1 MATRSSGGTVVNPS
15 KNIGTA
21 AETLVTRYLQE
32 NGFGTAE
39 RRALHGT
46 YDLGDITGIP
56 GVVIEV
62 KSGHAAETASDGLI
76 NSWLA
81 ETETER
87 KNAKADVG
95 VLVVKRKGKGNAG
108 DWWAIEWHGHPEGR
122 RWAVRCLLK
131 DFVYQLRQDG
141 YGDEL

>member
-1 MATRSSGGTVVNPS
+1 MVNPS
-15 KNIGTA
+15 KAIGTQ
-21 AETLVTRYLQE
+21 AETLVTRFLQE

-56 GVVIEV
+56 GVVVEV

-76 NSWLA
+76 NAWLA
-81 ETETER
+81 ETEAER
-87 KNAKADVG
+87 KNAKADIG
-95 VLVVKRKGKGNAG
+95 VLVVKRKGKGSAG
-108 DWWAIEWHGHPEGR
+108 DWWAIEWDAFRHP
-122 RWAVRCLLK
+122 VRSLLK
-131 DFVYQLRQDG
+131 HYVHRVRANG

>member
-1 MATRSSGGTVVNPS
+1 MVNPS
-15 KNIGTA
+15 KAIGTQ
-21 AETLVTRYLQE
+21 AETLVTRFLQE

-46 YDLGDITGIP
+46 YDLGDITGTP
-56 GVVIEV
+56 GICWEV

-76 NSWLA
+76 NAWLA

-87 KNAKADVG
+87 KNAKADIG
-95 VLVVKRKGKGNAG
+95 VLVVKRKGKGAAG
-108 DWWAIEWHGHPEGR
+108 DWWAIDRCRYGGLLGSYVYP
-122 RWAVRCLLK
+122 VRYLLK
-131 DFVYQLRQDG
+131 DYVRNLRLDG

>member
-1 MATRSSGGTVVNPS
+1 MVNPS
-15 KNIGTA
+15 KAIGTQ
-21 AETLVTRYLQE
+21 AETLVVRYLQA

-76 NSWLA
+76 NAWLA

-87 KNAKADVG
+87 RNADADIG
-95 VLVVKRKGKGNAG
+95 VLVVKRKGKGSAG
-108 DWWAIEWHGHPEGR
+108 DWWAIEWDERCAHSKYPAR
-122 RWAVRCLLK
+122 YLFKDYVRI
-131 DFVYQLRQDG
+131 LREDG

>member
-1 MATRSSGGTVVNPS
+1 MVNRSKAVGTQ
-15 KNIGTA
+15 

-76 NSWLA
+76 NAWLA

-108 DWWAIEWHGHPEGR
+108 DWWAILRFYDWGR
-122 RWAVRCLLK
+122 PYPVRILLK
-131 DFVYQLRQDG
+131 DWVHNARAQG

>member
-1 MATRSSGGTVVNPS
+1 MVNPS
-15 KNIGTA
+15 KAIGTQ

-46 YDLGDITGIP
+46 YDLGDITGTP
-56 GVVIEV
+56 GICWEI

-76 NSWLA
+76 NAWLA

-87 KNAKADVG
+87 VNAEADIG

-108 DWWAIEWHGHPEGR
+108 DWWAIEWRGHPKGR
-122 RWAVRCLLK
+122 RYPVRYLLK
-131 DFVYQLRQDG
+131 DWVFMIRQEG
-141 YGDEL
+141 YGDELE

>member
-1 MATRSSGGTVVNPS
+1 MRP
-15 KNIGTA
+15 KDIGTA
-21 AETLVTRYLQE
+21 GETAVVTFLRA
-32 NGFGTAE
+32 NGFGGAE
-39 RRALHGT
+39 RRALRGT
-46 YDLGDITGIP
+46 LDCGDITGCGP
-56 GVVIEV
+56 VVVEV

-76 NSWLA
+76 NAWLA
-81 ETETER
+81 ETEAER
-87 KNAKADVG
+87 KNADADVG

-141 YGDEL
+141 YGDELESG

>member
-1 MATRSSGGTVVNPS
+1 MPTSMVNPS
-15 KNIGTA
+15 KAIGTQ

-62 KSGHAAETASDGLI
+62 KSGHAAET
-76 NSWLA
+76 
-81 ETETER
+81 ETER
-87 KNAKADVG
+87 KNAEADIG
-95 VLVVKRKGKGNAG
+95 VLVVKRKGKGSAES
-108 DWWAIEWHGHPEGR
+108 WWAIEWHGHPKGR
-122 RWAVRCLLK
+122 RYPVRYLLK
-131 DFVYQLRQDG
+131 DWVFMVRQEG
-141 YGDEL
+141 YGDELP